1 MVKVYIAD
9 AIGSII
15 AEKTADCMEI
25 ALDEYIPQQGWKHT
39 NRFSPGYMR
48 LACVGTKE
56 IISLI
61 SFGGTLRH
69 PVDRFQF
76 DASYK
81 IGQWSNRTGGGC
93 P

>member
-1 MVKVYIAD
+1 MIKDVFKKGD
-9 AIGSII
+9 II
-15 AEKTADCMEI
+15 KCS
-25 ALDEYIPQQGWKHT
+25 DE
-39 NRFSPGYMR
+39 
-48 LACVGTKE
+48 KE

-61 SFGGTLRH
+61 PFGGTLRH

-81 IGQWSNRTGGGC
+81 IGQWSNRAGGGC